1 MSPKQRFKRTFIGDK
16 AFYRAVVT
24 LIIPIII
31 QMFVTNF
38 VNMLDN
44 IMVGHLGTDE
54 LSGVAIAN
62 QMVMV
67 VNMCIFGGLAGPG
80 IFGAQFFGAQDLE
93 GVRNTFRI
101 KLWISV
107 SIIMIAFA
115 VILGF
120 GENLIRLYLKGDGD
134 PTSAMRMMD
143 FAKEYVHI
151 SLIGFIPFVLTYS
164 YASTLRESGETMMPM
179 KAGIAAV
186 LVNLVGN
193 YCLIY
198 GHFGFPRLGVAGA
211 AIATVFSRFV
221 ELGIILYA
229 AHSTDRFEFLRGIYS
244 TLKVPLKLLKTVMRK
259 GAPLLVNELFWST
272 GMAALLQIYSLR
284 GLNVLGA
291 MNIAMTVNNMFNM
304 FFLSVGTAIAIMI
317 GQHLGADRMD
327 EARRDVWRLMFFSVA
342 QCFVIGAVMAIL
354 APYFPLLYN
363 TTDEVRHLATRFLIT
378 LALFMPIHAT
388 SHASYFTLR
397 SGGSTLMTF
406 IFDAAYVWVI
416 NIPLALAL
424 TKLTD
429 LPIIILFPL
438 VEASGILKLVLGITI
453 VRSGVWV
460 KNIVVPKAV
469 DAV

>member
-1 MSPKQRFKRTFIGDK
+1 
-16 AFYRAVVT
+16 
-24 LIIPIII
+24 
-31 QMFVTNF
+31 
-38 VNMLDN
+38 
-44 IMVGHLGTDE
+44 
-54 LSGVAIAN
+54 
-62 QMVMV
+62 
-67 VNMCIFGGLAGPG
+67 
-80 IFGAQFFGAQDLE
+80 
-93 GVRNTFRI
+93 
-101 KLWISV
+101 
-107 SIIMIAFA
+107 
-115 VILGF
+115 
-120 GENLIRLYLKGDGD
+120 
-134 PTSAMRMMD
+134 
-143 FAKEYVHI
+143 
-151 SLIGFIPFVLTYS
+151 
-164 YASTLRESGETMMPM
+164 
-179 KAGIAAV
+179 
-186 LVNLVGN
+186 
-193 YCLIY
+193 
-198 GHFGFPRLGVAGA
+198 
-211 AIATVFSRFV
+211 
-221 ELGIILYA
+221 
-229 AHSTDRFEFLRGIYS
+229 
-244 TLKVPLKLLKTVMRK
+244 
-259 GAPLLVNELFWST
+259 
-272 GMAALLQIYSLR
+272 
-284 GLNVLGA
+284 
-291 MNIAMTVNNMFNM
+291 
-304 FFLSVGTAIAIMI
+304 AIAIMI

>member
-1 MSPKQRFKRTFIGDK
+1 MNLAQRFRRTFLGDR
-16 AFYRAVVT
+16 AFYRTVLV
-24 LIIPIII
+24 LVMPIII

-67 VNMCIFGGLAGPG
+67 VNICIFGGMSGPG
-80 IFGAQFFGAQDLE
+80 IFCAQFFGAEDLE
-93 GVRNTFRI
+93 GVKHTFRI
-101 KLWISV
+101 KLWISI
-107 SIIMIAFA
+107 SIIVVTYI

-120 GENLIRLYLKGDGD
+120 GQDLIRLYLKGDGD
-134 PTSAMRMMD
+134 PRSALRMMG
-143 FAKEYVHI
+143 FATGYLQI
-151 SLIGFIPFVLTYS
+151 SLIGFIPFVLTFS
-164 YASTLRESGETMMPM
+164 YASTLRESGETMIPM

-186 LVNLVGN
+186 FINLAGN

-198 GHFGFPRLGVAGA
+198 GHFGFPRLGVNGA
-211 AIATVFSRFV
+211 AIATVFSRFI

-229 AHSTDRFEFLRGIYS
+229 THIVGQFDFLHGIYR
-244 TLKVPLKLLKTVMRK
+244 TLKVPFKLLKTILKK
-259 GAPLLVNELFWST
+259 GAPLLVNEFFWSV

-284 GLNVLGA
+284 GLNVLAA
-291 MNIAMTVNNMFNM
+291 MNIAMTVNNIFNM
-304 FFLSVGTAIAIMI
+304 FFLSMGTAIAIMI
-317 GQHLGADRMD
+317 GQHLGANRMD
-327 EARRDVWRLMFFSVA
+327 EARRDVWRLMFLSVA
-342 QCFVIGAVMAIL
+342 QCMVIGALMAAL
-354 APYFPLLYN
+354 SSFFPKLYN
-363 TTDEVRHLATRFLIT
+363 TSQEVRHLASLFIIT
-378 LALFMPIHAT
+378 LAVFMPMHAT

-429 LPIIILFPL
+429 IPIVILYPLCEMAGIIKLIL
-438 VEASGILKLVLGITI
+438 GVNIIRSGI
-453 VRSGVWV
+453 WV
-460 KNIVVPKAV
+460 KNIVVSNTL
-469 DAV
+469 